1 MKRKYENPFPYDK
14 TNSELAR
21 ETGIS
26 ASHLS
31 LIFAGKRS
39 PSIATVRSLAKAVG
53 LPAGELLFRLPPLVT
68 QQKAGKKKASKRT
81 SGSRQR

>member
-14 TNSELAR
+14 TNAELAKAA
-21 ETGIS
+21 GIS
-26 ASHLS
+26 NSHLS

-39 PSIATVRSLAKAVG
+39 PSIATARTLAVAVG
-53 LPAGELLFRLPPLVT
+53 LPVGELLFRLPPLVK
-68 QQKAGKKKASKRT
+68 QQKVGKGRVGKRT